1 MDETDDSD
9 AKKATTNYSDFIII
23 GGGSAGAV
31 LANRL
36 TANGRFSV
44 TLIEAGRNSHV
55 LSPIPIS
62 FAKFIN
68 NPDVNWLYSSEPDE
82 GTGFRSIEIPRG
94 KILGGS
100 SSINGMVFVR
110 GQSHDYDHWAQ
121 LGNKGWSYKDV
132 LPYFKKMENYKGPNS
147 AYRGQTGPLI
157 VTNPME
163 SNAFYDAMFK
173 GAEEIGIQR
182 NPDYNAAQQDGVGM
196 TQATIWKGK
205 RQSTAVSYLHP
216 IKKRKNL
223 RILTD
228 THVEKLIIQ
237 NNKCVGVESTQKGM
251 TVIIR
256 CNCEVI
262 ISAGAINSP
271 QLLELS
277 GIGAVDILKKAGID
291 VKSALP
297 GVGEN
302 LRDHY
307 APRMKWSTLKGRYTY
322 NDRARGIGMVLE
334 TAKYFTTGK
343 GFLAMPAAPMRAYV
357 RSREGLS
364 APDLGISVNPFL
376 ITSGI
381 SLDKSSGFTMAVHSL
396 RPESCGSVH
405 IGSSRSTKPPK
416 IQYNFLSRKIDKDTL
431 ISGMKIVR
439 QWINSKAMQSIRGK
453 ELAPGSN
460 IIDDDELIEWVKETA
475 ETTYHPVGTCK
486 MGQDKMSVVNEEL
499 IVNGFGNL
507 RVVDASIMPTLT
519 SGNTNAPTI
528 MIAEKASDL
537 ILSKWNQN

>member
-1 MDETDDSD
+1 MDVTGGSET
-9 AKKATTNYSDFIII
+9 KKTPTNYSDFIII
-23 GGGSAGAV
+23 GAGSAGSV

-55 LSPIPIS
+55 LSSIPIS

-68 NPDVNWLYSSEPDE
+68 NPNVNWLFSSEPDE
-82 GTGFRSIEIPRG
+82 GSGFRSIEIPRG

-110 GQSHDYDHWAQ
+110 GQSQDYDHWAQ

-132 LPYFKKMENYKGPNS
+132 LPYFKKMETYKGPYS
-147 AYRGQTGPLI
+147 SYRGQTGPLI

-163 SNAFYDAMFK
+163 DNAFYASMFK

-182 NPDYNAAQQDGVGM
+182 NPDYNAGQQDGVGM

-205 RQSTAVSYLHP
+205 RQSTAVAYLQP

-228 THVEKLIIQ
+228 THVKKLIIQ
-237 NNKCVGVESTQKGM
+237 NNKCVGVETTQKGR
-251 TVIIR
+251 TVIMR
-256 CNCEVI
+256 CKCEVI

-277 GIGAVDILKKAGID
+277 GIGPENVLKKLGIG

-307 APRMKWSTLKGRYTY
+307 APRMKWTTLKGRYTY
-322 NDRARGIGMVLE
+322 NDRARGIGIALE
-334 TAKYFTTGK
+334 IAKYFTTRR

-357 RSREGLS
+357 RSREGLV

-376 ITSGI
+376 IKRGV

-405 IGSSRSTKPPK
+405 IASSCSTTPPK
-416 IQYNFLSRKIDKDTL
+416 IKYNFLSKKIDKDT
-431 ISGMKIVR
+431 IVSGMKIVR
-439 QWINSKAMQSIRGK
+439 QWVNSKAMQNIRGN
-453 ELAPGSN
+453 ELAPGPDV
-460 IIDDDELIEWVKETA
+460 IDDNDLLEWVKETA

-499 IVNGFGNL
+499 IVKSFKNL

-537 ILSKWNQN
+537 ILSKWSRN